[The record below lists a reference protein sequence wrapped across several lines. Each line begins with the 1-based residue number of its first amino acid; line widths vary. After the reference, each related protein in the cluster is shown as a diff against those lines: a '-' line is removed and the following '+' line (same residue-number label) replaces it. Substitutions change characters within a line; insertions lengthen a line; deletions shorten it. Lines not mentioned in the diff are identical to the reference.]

1 MHPHIAEYAN
11 ISLLLPLV
19 SVIAGLVTLI
29 WSADRFIEGAIA
41 LARRYQ
47 IPPVVIGLTLV
58 AFGTSAPEIGVSLMA
73 ALSGA
78 GSLALGNVLGSNI
91 ANIGLILGITA
102 LVAAMPIA
110 RGALRVELPLLLGV
124 TLLALPL
131 FLDGQLNVTDGL
143 ILCVLMGTSFYL
155 LIRYGSA
162 SQTLAAEAETVPVMG
177 ALRTGFYI
185 VAGLV
190 LLVVSSRMLVWGAVE
205 LATAAG
211 VSELIIGLTLVAVGT
226 SLPELS
232 ASVASALKGEQG
244 MALGN
249 IIGSNLFNLLL
260 VMAIPALVGG
270 VAVEQLSLYR
280 DYGSMV
286 LLTVMLLAFAWL
298 GPLRHHLS
306 RPEGGVLL
314 ALYIGY
320 SLLIAL
326 TSGLGA

>member
-1 MHPHIAEYAN
+1 M
-11 ISLLLPLV
+11 
-19 SVIAGLVTLI
+19 
-29 WSADRFIEGAIA
+29 
-41 LARRYQ
+41 
-47 IPPVVIGLTLV
+47 VIGLTLV

-102 LVAAMPIA
+102 LVAALPIA
-110 RGALRVELPLLLGV
+110 RGALRVELPLLLAV
-124 TLLALPL
+124 TLLAWPL
-131 FLDGQLNVTDGL
+131 FLDGQLGTLDGVAL
-143 ILCVLMGTSFYL
+143 LVLMGAAFYL
-155 LIRYGSA
+155 LIRFGSA
-162 SQTLAAEAETVPVMG
+162 RQTLAAEAETVPVLG

-185 VAGLV
+185 VAGLI

-211 VSELIIGLTLVAVGT
+211 VSELVIGLTLVAVGT

-232 ASVASALKGEQG
+232 ASVASALKGQQG

-260 VMAIPALVGG
+260 VMAVPALVGG
-270 VAVEQLSLYR
+270 VMVEDLALYR
-280 DYGSMV
+280 DYGSMLLMTV
-286 LLTVMLLAFAWL
+286 LLLAFAWF
-298 GPLRHHLS
+298 GRPQHHLS
-306 RPEGGVLL
+306 RPEGGLLL

-320 SLLIAL
+320 SLLIVL
-326 TSGLGA
+326 TTRFAA

>member
-1 MHPHIAEYAN
+1 M
-11 ISLLLPLV
+11 
-19 SVIAGLVTLI
+19 
-29 WSADRFIEGAIA
+29 
-41 LARRYQ
+41 
-47 IPPVVIGLTLV
+47 VIGLTLV

-102 LVAAMPIA
+102 LVAALPIA
-110 RGALRVELPLLLGV
+110 RGALRVELPLLLAV
-124 TLLALPL
+124 TLLAWPL
-131 FLDGQLNVTDGL
+131 FLDGHLGTLDGVVL
-143 ILCVLMGTSFYL
+143 LVLMGAAFYL
-155 LIRYGSA
+155 LIRFGSA
-162 SQTLAAEAETVPVMG
+162 RQTLAAEAETVPVLG

-185 VAGLV
+185 LAGLI

-211 VSELIIGLTLVAVGT
+211 VSELVIGLTLVAVGT

-232 ASVASALKGEQG
+232 ASVASALKGQQG

-260 VMAIPALVGG
+260 VMAVPALVGG
-270 VAVEQLSLYR
+270 VVVEDLALYR
-280 DYGSMV
+280 DYGSM
-286 LLTVMLLAFAWL
+286 LFMTVMLLAFAWF
-298 GPLRHHLS
+298 GRPQHHLS
-306 RPEGGVLL
+306 RPEGGLLL

-320 SLLIAL
+320 SLLIVL
-326 TSGLGA
+326 TTRLAV